1 MSLKNY
7 QYNTILRTYDDRRSA
22 SRTLLEKRQAEIAQK
37 LPTYTELQA
46 QIIENSMQFAKVS
59 LFAENGSPNTEMLRQ
74 QNEALSRQKEALLTA
89 NGYPADYLSPV
100 YTCRDCQDTGMI
112 GEERCHCFK
121 QAVVDLLYAQ
131 SNVAAIIQ
139 VENFSTFRFD
149 YYGNTVVDPK
159 TKLTPRQ
166 NIERIYETCQS
177 FVRNFDKEG
186 GNLLFYG
193 NSGLGKTFLS
203 HCIAKELLGT
213 AHTVLYL
220 TAYELFDILS
230 KAMYDNEQDLAASA
244 EHILDCD
251 LLIIDDLGTELATA
265 FTMSR
270 LNLCINER
278 FTNRRSTI
286 ISTNFGVQEL
296 ADRYGE
302 RNFSRIFSSYT
313 PLRFFGDDIRLKK
326 KVEST

>member
-7 QYNTILRTYDDRRSA
+7 QYNAIMRTYDERKSA
-22 SRTLLEKRQAEIAQK
+22 SRALLALRQKEITQTIPEYAALQEK
-37 LPTYTELQA
+37 
-46 QIIENSMQFAKVS
+46 IIENSMNYAQTS
-59 LFAENGSPNTEMLRQ
+59 LFSADTKGAEVLRQ
-74 QNEALSRQKEALLTA
+74 QNEALSRQKEALLLA

-100 YTCRDCQDTGMI
+100 YTCQDCQDTGFV
-112 GEERCHCFK
+112 GEDRCHCFK

-131 SNVAAIIQ
+131 SNIANIIKE
-139 VENFSTFRFD
+139 ENFNTFSFD
-149 YYGNTVVDPK
+149 YYNNTITDPK
-159 TKLTPRQ
+159 TKLTSRQ
-166 NIERIYETCQS
+166 NMKRIYDTCQS
-177 FVRNFDKEG
+177 FVRNFDTEFN
-186 GNLLFYG
+186 NLLFYG

-220 TAYELFDILS
+220 TAYELFDILG
-230 KAMYDNEQDLAASA
+230 KAMYDEDEGLAASG

-270 LNLCINER
+270 LSLCINER
-278 FTNRRSTI
+278 FINRRSTI

-296 ADRYGE
+296 ADHYGE

-313 PLRFFGDDIRLKK
+313 PLRFFGEDIRLKK
-326 KVEST
+326 KVESA

>member
-1 MSLKNY
+1 MSLKNH
-7 QYNTILRTYDDRRSA
+7 QYNSIMRIYDERQAA
-22 SRTLLEKRQAEIAQK
+22 SRALLSAREKEIEQN
-37 LPTYTELQA
+37 LPAYTALRE
-46 QIIENSMQFAKVS
+46 QIIENSMHYARTS
-59 LFAENGSPNTEMLRQ
+59 LFSGNTSGTEELRR
-74 QNEALSRQKEALLTA
+74 QNEELSKKKAALLLA

-100 YTCRDCQDTGMI
+100 YTCNDCHDTGMI

-131 SNVAAIIQ
+131 SGISDIIKK
-139 VENFSTFRFD
+139 ENFNTFSFD
-149 YYGNTVVDPK
+149 YYNDTVVDPK

-166 NIERIYETCQS
+166 NITRIYEICQS
-177 FVRNFDKEG
+177 FVRNFDKEFN
-186 GNLLFYG
+186 NLLFYG

-220 TAYELFDILS
+220 TSYELFDILG
-230 KAMYDNEQDLAASA
+230 KAIHNEDEDFPASA

-251 LLIIDDLGTELATA
+251 LLIIDDLGTELANA
-265 FTMSR
+265 FTLSR

-278 FTNRRSTI
+278 FINQRSTI
-286 ISTNFGVQEL
+286 ISTNFGIQEL
-296 ADRYGE
+296 EAHYGE

-313 PLRFFGDDIRLKK
+313 PLRFFGEDIRIKK
-326 KVEST
+326 KVENT